1 MRNGTMIALYSQK
14 QRPLEVATP
23 LGTDILLLKGFT
35 GREGVS
41 QLFDFRLELL
51 AENPKAVVFDK
62 FLGQPVTVRLALGG
76 GHQRFF
82 HGIVSRF
89 SEGRQD
95 QRFTHYRAQ
104 VVPQFW
110 LLTRRVRSRIFQ
122 HQTVPQILKEVL
134 EGLSVSFHIQGT
146 FHARDFVA
154 QYRESDFAFASRLME
169 EEGICYFFR
178 HAADGHQLVLTNA
191 AQGHPDVPAPN
202 TVVHDDAT
210 GGNRDEFRVTEWEKV
225 QELRS
230 GKVTLWD
237 HSFELPG
244 KHLEAQR
251 PINASVQVGK
261 VPHKLQTGGNGNLEI
276 YDYPGGY
283 AGRFDGVGKD
293 GGERPAELQ
302 KIFEDNQRTARI
314 RMEQEAY
321 PGLVIQGASTCRH
334 FTSGHRFTLKRHAN
348 ADGAYILTT
357 VEHFAELGSGFGPG
371 EVPELEYRNRFQCV
385 PANVPI
391 CPPRLTPRPRVE
403 GTQTAIV
410 VGHKDEEIFVDKYG
424 RVKVK
429 FHWDRDP
436 KANADSSCWV
446 RVAQPWAGKQYGA
459 FFWPRVGHEV
469 VVAFLEGDPDQP
481 IIVGSVYNAGH
492 MPPSDLPRTRM
503 VNGLRTNS
511 TPGGGGYNCLIFDD
525 TKGKEAIVLHGQ
537 HDMATTIEHDDTQT
551 IVNDR
556 TITVKGKHT
565 ETIIKDTKIVI
576 AEGKFEHA
584 VAKGTASYQVK
595 DDVTETFE
603 GKQTTVVSKD
613 VHLESKT
620 KIELICGKSSLV
632 LNQDG
637 TILIVGEMITSQAT
651 GTHEI
656 IGGLVKIN

>member
-1 MRNGTMIALYSQK
+1 MIALYSQ
-14 QRPLEVATP
+14 QHRPIEVVTP
-23 LGTDILLLKGFT
+23 LGTDVLLLKGFT

-62 FLGQPVTVRLALGG
+62 LLGQPVTVRLALGG
-76 GHQRFF
+76 DHQRFF

-122 HQTVPQILKEVL
+122 HQTVPQILKDVL

-146 FHARDFVA
+146 FHARDFVV

-191 AQGHPDVPAPN
+191 AQGHPDVPPPN
-202 TVVHDDAT
+202 TVVYDDAT
-210 GGNRDEFRVTEWEKV
+210 GGNRDEFRVIEWEKV

-251 PINASVQVGK
+251 PIGASVQVGK
-261 VPHKLQTGGNGNLEI
+261 VPHKLQTGGNVGLEI

-293 GGERPAELQ
+293 GSERPAELQ

-334 FTSGHRFTLKRHAN
+334 FTSGHRFALKRHAN

-357 VEHFAELGSGFGPG
+357 VEHFAELGSGFGPS

-385 PANVPI
+385 SANLPI
-391 CPPRLTPRPRVE
+391 RPPRLTPRPHVE

-410 VGHKDEEIFVDKYG
+410 VGHKDEEIFVDRYG

-446 RVAQPWAGKQYGA
+446 RVAQPWAGKRYGA

-481 IIVGSVYNAGH
+481 IIVGSVYNASH

-511 TPGGGGYNCLIFDD
+511 TPGGGGYNCLTFDD

-551 IVNDR
+551 ICNDR

-576 AEGKFEHA
+576 AEGKFEHD
-584 VAKGTASYQVK
+584 VAKGTATYQVK

-620 KIELICGKSSLV
+620 RIELICGKSSLV